1 MNIVVF
7 GGSGFLGSHVADK
20 LTEKNHNVIIF
31 DNKKSTYLQKN
42 QKEIIGNI
50 INFDEV
56 LKATENS
63 DLIYNFSAIADL
75 NETSD
80 KALETV
86 DVNIKGAV
94 NILEA
99 CKINKIKT
107 HVFASSVYVNSKSGG
122 FYKCSKLAVENYI
135 HEYYKKYDLNFV
147 IFRYGSL
154 YGPRSPNNN
163 GLKKIIIDSLHH
175 KKVIYHGNKETMRDY
190 IHVEDAA
197 NASAEVINGKFL
209 NEKINLVGKNTLK
222 VYDLL
227 KMLTEILDYK
237 NDEIEFK
244 QIDNP
249 DHYIRTPYSY
259 ESNLGKTYSPEKHI
273 DLGQGLIQL
282 IEEVKKNNS

>member
-1 MNIVVF
+1 MNIIVF

-20 LTEKNHNVIIF
+20 LTERDHNVTIF
-31 DNKKSTYLQKN
+31 DNKPSSFLKKN

-50 INFDEV
+50 VNFNDV
-56 LKATENS
+56 LKATQKV
-63 DLIYNFSAIADL
+63 DIVYNFSAIADL
-75 NETSD
+75 NEASN
-80 KALETV
+80 KPIETV

-99 CKINKIKT
+99 CRINKVQRHI
-107 HVFASSVYVNSKSGG
+107 FASTVYVYSKHGN

-135 HEYYKKYDLNFV
+135 DEYYRKFNLNFV

-154 YGPRSPNNN
+154 YGPRSQNNN
-163 GLKKIIIDSLHH
+163 GLKKIIIDSLNN
-175 KKVIYHGNKETMRDY
+175 KKVIYNGNKETTRDY

-197 NASAEVINGKFL
+197 LASIEAINGKFS

-227 KMLTEILDYK
+227 KMLAEILNYK
-237 NDEIEFK
+237 DDKIDFK
-244 QIDNP
+244 QLDDP

-259 ESNLGKTYSPEKHI
+259 ESNLGKTYSPETHI
-273 DLGQGLIQL
+273 DLGQGLLQL
-282 IEEVKKNNS
+282 IEEIKKKNS

>member
-1 MNIVVF
+1 MKIVVF

-20 LTEKNHNVIIF
+20 LTEKGHSVIIF
-31 DNKKSTYLQKN
+31 DNKKSPFLQKT
-42 QKEIIGNI
+42 QKEITGNI
-50 INFDEV
+50 TNFDEV
-56 LKATENS
+56 LKATEKS
-63 DLIYNFSAIADL
+63 EIVYNFSAIADL
-75 NETSD
+75 NEASD
-80 KALETV
+80 KAIETV
-86 DVNIKGAV
+86 DVNIKGAI

-99 CKINKIKT
+99 CRINKVKRHI
-107 HVFASSVYVNSKSGG
+107 FASTVYVYSKSGG

-135 HEYYKKYDLNFV
+135 HEYYKKYNLNFV

-154 YGPRSPNNN
+154 YGPRSQNNN
-163 GLKKIIIDSLHH
+163 GLKKIIIESLKN

-197 NASAEVINGKFL
+197 HASVEAINGKFS

-227 KMLTEILDYK
+227 KMLAEILNYK
-237 NDEIEFK
+237 DDEIEFK
-244 QIDNP
+244 QIDHP

-273 DLGQGLIQL
+273 DLGQGLLQL
-282 IEEVKKNNS
+282 IEEIKKNNF